1 MFHVEQRSDSM
12 KTLFE
17 YIAGIITM
25 VLCGVG
31 IAAIGGLIV
40 VLSPLIMLFLIAKD

>member
-17 YIAGIITM
+17 YIAGIITL

-31 IAAIGGLIV
+31 IAAIGTIMII
-40 VLSPLIMLFLIAKD
+40 LSPLIMLFLIAKD